1 MKEEAKQV
9 TLQIQLDEQTAQG
22 VYVNLAIVQHSSSE
36 FILDFVFI
44 NPGQPAA
51 KVRSRVI
58 MSPEHTKRLSKA
70 LAENLGHYESRFGE
84 IKLPSPGPEF
94 KIPPIQ

>member
-1 MKEEAKQV
+1 MKEENKQI
-9 TLQIQLDEQTAQG
+9 TLQVQIDEQTAQG

-51 KVRSRVI
+51 KVRSRII
-58 MSPEHTKRLSKA
+58 MSPEHIKRLYKA
-70 LAENLGHYESRFGE
+70 LGENISHYEARFGE
-84 IKLPSPGPEF
+84 IKLPSIGPEF
-94 KIPPIQ
+94 KIPMQ

>member
-1 MKEEAKQV
+1 MKEESKQM
-9 TLQIQLDEQTAQG
+9 TLQVQLDEQTAQG

-44 NPGQPAA
+44 NPGQPVA

-58 MSPEHTKRLSKA
+58 MSPEHTKRLHKA
-70 LAENLGHYESRFGE
+70 LGENLAHYEARFGE
-84 IKLPSPGPEF
+84 IKLPTAGPEF
-94 KIPPIQ
+94 KIPMQ

>member
-9 TLQIQLDEQTAQG
+9 SLQIQLDEQTAQG

-36 FILDFVFI
+36 FVLDFVFI

-51 KVRSRVI
+51 KVRSRII
-58 MSPEHTKRLSKA
+58 MAPEQVKRLHKA
-70 LAENLGHYESRFGE
+70 LGENLAHYESRFGE
-84 IKLPSPGPEF
+84 IKLPALGPEF
-94 KIPPIQ
+94 KMPMQ